1 MSPHSSPERVF
12 SGRIKD
18 RNRETAEIEPSCSL
32 PYIDIISR
40 DRKKWFQTTCDTIYA
55 NHFSISFETA
65 PDAPFSYKSGV
76 TVTQFPD
83 LSLLLLLVFEVP
95 NFLFLFFIHS
105 GVKWTRNINN
115 EALSLFLIQWPQCQ
129 ACRVQSCCQY
139 VFFFSQYLSR
149 GIQFS
154 RASINGALKKTVK
167 FCVTLQNLHFDHI
180 WV

>member
-18 RNRETAEIEPSCSL
+18 RTRETAEIEPSCSL

-40 DRKKWFQTTCDTIYA
+40 DRKKWFQTTCDTISRQLLMHHLA
-55 NHFSISFETA
+55 IGVASQLRNFQIWVCSCFWSSSQFS
-65 PDAPFSYKSGV
+65 
-76 TVTQFPD
+76 
-83 LSLLLLLVFEVP
+83 LSLF
-95 NFLFLFFIHS
+95 HS
-105 GVKWTRNINN
+105 LGCQIDTKYHD
-115 EALSLFLIQWPQCQ
+115 EALSLYLIQWPQCQ

-139 VFFFSQYLSR
+139 VFFFSQNLSR
-149 GIQFS
+149 GIQFG